1 MLSGL
6 APVPR
11 QCRHSLAMV
20 AVSWAALLCFVL
32 PPYLDIFGGSHVTVL
47 CRVECRVEVVAIV
60 QIYWIL
66 SR

>member
-11 QCRHSLAMV
+11 QGRHSLAMV

-32 PPYLDIFGGSHVTVL
+32 PPYLDIFGGSHVTVQ
-47 CRVECRVEVVAIV
+47 CRVEVVAIV